1 MDNKFKNKF
10 QTGDSVKILLSLIP
24 SDKKEYAIDELTFC
38 NYHQTK
44 TVIDRVLVDI
54 NDASVVYVVSI
65 MYEDNTKKVVLVP
78 EDALEAAEKADPDNS
93 NSYPVPPKANI
104 GDRVGIIPNSTVGL
118 NTQKHIEELTVKAI
132 DYSHETC
139 SFTYTVED
147 ESGTVKVIPERP
159 TDDTYVE
166 NMSYI
171 CELLNNLR
179 KNERRVEV
187 RTTTYSG
194 KKVITHDYA
203 PPLLPYRHS
212 GRVIKVEEVYTQDGN
227 RYVTYT
233 DSKSGEKIST
243 LFSAIEPLVDN
254 APKFEE
260 GQIVCIRHSYAYTH
274 NKYKILST
282 YKVKNKDDAL
292 RYVDEMLSTYKTV
305 DKDEGRWYAVIVEKV
320 GDKSHELSAF
330 LERDL
335 MLAPTTVKVRK
346 RQSART

>member
-1 MDNKFKNKF
+1 MDNKFKSKF

-24 SDKKEYAIDELTFC
+24 SDKKEYVTDGLTFC
-38 NYHQTK
+38 NYYQTR

-54 NDASVVYVVSI
+54 NNASVDYVVSI
-65 MYEDNTKKVVLVP
+65 TYEDNTKKVVLVP
-78 EDALEAAEKADPDNS
+78 EDALEAAERRDSDNS

-104 GDRVGIIPNSTVGL
+104 GDRVGIIPTSTVGL
-118 NTQKHIEELTVKAI
+118 DTQKHIEELTIKAI
-132 DYSHETC
+132 NYSHENC

-171 CELLNNLR
+171 CELLNELR
-179 KNERRVEV
+179 KDERRIEK
-187 RTTTYSG
+187 RITTYSG
-194 KKVITHDYA
+194 EKVITHDYA
-203 PPLLPYRHS
+203 SPLLPYRHS
-212 GRVIKVEEVYTQDGN
+212 GRVIKIEDVYTQDGN
-227 RYVTYT
+227 MYATYS
-233 DSKSGEKIST
+233 DALSGKKMPTS
-243 LFSAIEPLVDN
+243 LSAIEPLVDN

-282 YKVKNKDDAL
+282 YKASNKDD
-292 RYVDEMLSTYKTV
+292 
-305 DKDEGRWYAVIVEKV
+305 GRWYAVVVEKV
-320 GDKSHELSAF
+320 GDKSHELNAF

-346 RQSART
+346 RQDTRA